1 MENNEEYEHL
11 PSEFYYPEEHLHV
24 DKNSNETCWG
34 KPHDWKSGRNSELFK
49 SAEKSQYFKKNMADI
64 NTLAC
69 YMKEIG
75 KNVKVEN
82 LPTTLLDLD
91 LELDHGRVILEYL
104 ATNLHILPTL

>member
-1 MENNEEYEHL
+1 
-11 PSEFYYPEEHLHV
+11 
-24 DKNSNETCWG
+24 
-34 KPHDWKSGRNSELFK
+34 
-49 SAEKSQYFKKNMADI
+49 MADI

-82 LPTTLLDLD
+82 LPATLLDPD